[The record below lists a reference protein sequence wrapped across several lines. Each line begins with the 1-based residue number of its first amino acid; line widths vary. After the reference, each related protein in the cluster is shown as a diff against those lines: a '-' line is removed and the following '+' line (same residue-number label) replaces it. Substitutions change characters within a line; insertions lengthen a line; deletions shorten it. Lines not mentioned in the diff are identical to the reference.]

1 MAQKLMAKMGY
12 SAGQGLGKTSQGRV
26 EPVLAATQ
34 RGRRGLGLIL
44 KGLEDEKV
52 DWDPSQE
59 VVEVNAKP
67 EWLPTCTEPCPT
79 TQGTFKLIIWW
90 EISKNSRLT
99 TNREFYDSK

>member
-1 MAQKLMAKMGY
+1 MGY

-67 EWLPTCTEPCPT
+67 EWLPPCSEPCPT
-79 TQGTFKLIIWW
+79 TQGTFKLIILR
-90 EISKNSRLT
+90 EMFKNSR
-99 TNREFYDSK
+99 